1 MTSMLTPT
9 SSARVPA
16 GDAADPYVEYLA
28 ELTAHGLLIPS
39 GVPGVYGRSG
49 VFERVIEQFDAY
61 ITRVGG
67 YDGADVMRFPSII
80 PRAHFERSGY
90 LKSFPHLAGSVHSF
104 CGDEHG
110 HADLLRA
117 LDRGEDWAKAL
128 SSTDVV
134 LTPAACYSVYPTMSD
149 EQLPDEGRLFDVLG
163 TCYRHEPSNDP
174 ARMQM
179 FRQREY
185 VRVGTPEA
193 VRAHRDLWLE
203 RGQEM
208 LRAMQLPVH
217 ADVANDPFFGRAGR
231 MLAINQRDQ
240 ALKFELLVPI
250 CSEEK
255 PTALVSCN
263 YHQDHF
269 GHAYDITLADGSPA
283 HTACVG
289 FGLERIALALFR
301 WHGFDVERWPL
312 GVRRT
317 LEL

>member
-1 MTSMLTPT
+1 MTSILTPA
-9 SSARVPA
+9 SSAQIDGVN
-16 GDAADPYVEYLA
+16 DPYAEYLG
-28 ELTAHGLLIPS
+28 ELVAHGLLIPS
-39 GVPGVYGRSG
+39 GVAGVYGRSG
-49 VFERVIEQFDAY
+49 LFESVVERFDAFVS
-61 ITRVGG
+61 RAGAN
-67 YDGADVMRFPSII
+67 DGADVLRFPSLL
-80 PRAHFERSGY
+80 PRTHFERSGY

-110 HADLLRA
+110 HADLLRT
-117 LDRGEDWAKAL
+117 LDAGGDWSRSLAP
-128 SSTDVV
+128 TDVV
-134 LTPAACYSVYPTMSD
+134 LTPAACYPLYPTLTGAR
-149 EQLPDEGRLFDVLG
+149 LPDEGRLFDVLT
-163 TCYRHEPSNDP
+163 TCFRHEPSTDP

-203 RGQEM
+203 RGLAM
-208 LRAMQLPVH
+208 LQAVQLPVH

-231 MLAINQRDQ
+231 MLAVNQRDQ

-250 CSEEK
+250 CSSEK
-255 PTALVSCN
+255 PTACVSCN

-269 GHAYDITLADGSPA
+269 GHAYEITLADGSPA

-301 WHGFDVERWPL
+301 WHGFDVARWPL

>member
-1 MTSMLTPT
+1 MTSMMTPT
-9 SSARVPA
+9 SSEQITPV
-16 GDAADPYVEYLA
+16 ADPYARYLG
-28 ELTAHGLLIPS
+28 ELIEHGLLIPS

-49 VFERVIEQFDAY
+49 VFEGVIEAFDAY
-61 ITRVGG
+61 VTRIGKH
-67 YDGADVMRFPSII
+67 DGAEVMRFPSLL
-80 PRAHFERSGY
+80 PRTHFERSGY

-117 LDRGEDWAKAL
+117 LDRGDEWSATL
-128 SSTDVV
+128 SPTDVV
-134 LTPAACYSVYPTMSD
+134 LTPAACYPVYPTMHG
-149 EQLPDEGRLFDVLG
+149 QTLPNEGKLFDVLT
-163 TCYRHEPSNDP
+163 TCFRHEPSSDP

-203 RGQEM
+203 RGQDM
-208 LRAMQLPVH
+208 LRALELPVN

-231 MLAINQRDQ
+231 MLAMNQRDQ

-255 PTALVSCN
+255 PTACVSCN

-269 GHAYDITLADGSPA
+269 GHAYEITLADGSLA

-301 WHGFDVERWPL
+301 WHGFNVHRWPI
-312 GVRRT
+312 GVRTT
-317 LEL
+317 LAL